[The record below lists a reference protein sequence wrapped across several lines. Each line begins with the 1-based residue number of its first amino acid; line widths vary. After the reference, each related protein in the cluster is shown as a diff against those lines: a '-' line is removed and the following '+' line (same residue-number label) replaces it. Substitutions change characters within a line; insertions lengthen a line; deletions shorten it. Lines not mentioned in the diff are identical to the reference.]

1 MVIHDDDHGDG
12 DNDPWRWVAT
22 RGMSVQCSVCV
33 AYLGHVP
40 VDEAV
45 TREGG
50 GGFEHVGHGR
60 HLGRGRGMRVVL

>member
-1 MVIHDDDHGDG
+1 MMMTMVMVIMTNGDG
-12 DNDPWRWVAT
+12 L
-22 RGMSVQCSVCV
+22 RGGVCQCSVVCV